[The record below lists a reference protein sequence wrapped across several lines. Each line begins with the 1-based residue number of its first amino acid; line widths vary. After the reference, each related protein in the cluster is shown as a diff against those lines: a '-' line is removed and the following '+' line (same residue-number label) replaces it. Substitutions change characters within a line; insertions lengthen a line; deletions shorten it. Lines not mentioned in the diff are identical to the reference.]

1 MTTTLPRFVPTAE
14 NMYVISYPEHVGAE
28 YDFSAIRHH
37 SHVCQRKGE
46 FEKACNMRYEA
57 FKKLMDL
64 IPDEDEVVLD
74 WDDEPSQE
82 VLKLIGDCSI
92 DQYLVGDFEMAAGMM
107 EMLLDLDPEDHL
119 EITKPLAYCYVAL
132 EEYELFDEVVNDI
145 SDKYPEK
152 EILKM
157 WSEFRKTGRI
167 PSGEFIYFKKNFPVF
182 YREFTADDHAVSP
195 EYLQDIE
202 RDHPSKET
210 LARELWLQTEHLWAQ
225 FPGFIEALKAC

>member
-1 MTTTLPRFVPTAE
+1 
-14 NMYVISYPEHVGAE
+14 MYVISYPEHPGE
-28 YDFSAIRHH
+28 GYDFSAIWRH

-46 FEKACNMRYEA
+46 VEKACNMRYEA

-74 WDDEPSQE
+74 WEDEASCE
-82 VLKLIGDCSI
+82 VLKLIRDCSI
-92 DQYLVGDFEMAAGMM
+92 DQFLVGDFEMAAGMM

-157 WSEFRKTGRI
+157 WSEFRKTGSI
-167 PSGEFIYFKKNFPVF
+167 PSGEFIYFRKNFPVF
-182 YREFTADDHAVSP
+182 YHEFIAEDHAVSDT
-195 EYLQDIE
+195 YLQDIE
-202 RDHPSKET
+202 GEHPSKEA